1 MDRVVCG
8 GPPCG
13 DTVVLVVDCG
23 ADGCEE
29 AVVVLA
35 IVGCDDWLGLG
46 GRALLAAFISRSRAG
61 REARVEPGCS
71 GA

>member
-23 ADGCEE
+23 ADDCEE
-29 AVVVLA
+29 AVVVVA
-35 IVGCDDWLGLG
+35 IVDCDDWEGLG
-46 GRALLAAFISRSRAG
+46 GRAFLAGLISRSRAG
-61 REARVEPGCS
+61 RDT
-71 GA
+71 